1 MSTLEDHFGVLS
13 SRILEHRKL
22 DAELDEICSDFE
34 ILVADLR
41 KDAARGGSWR
51 RELESSLAELKK
63 EILTKLQHA
72 D

>member
-1 MSTLEDHFGVLS
+1 MNTLEDHFGDLAE
-13 SRILEHRKL
+13 RILARRKL

-34 ILVADLR
+34 LLVADLR
-41 KDAARGGSWR
+41 KEAARDSRWK
-51 RELESSLAELKK
+51 RELESSLAGLKK